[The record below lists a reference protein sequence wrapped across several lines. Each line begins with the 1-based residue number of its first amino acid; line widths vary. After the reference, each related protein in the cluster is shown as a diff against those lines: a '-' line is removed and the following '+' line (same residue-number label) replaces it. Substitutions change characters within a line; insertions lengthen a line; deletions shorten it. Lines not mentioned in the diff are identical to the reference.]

1 MCSLS
6 PWFLFFLVPHR
17 RRRRHHPRPPLST
30 RPQTEEE
37 RNSSEHAENEPS
49 SAAIRVVAVGSPPRT
64 PPAET
69 PSPDTRET
77 PAAVGA
83 SEKQDGS
90 GAPIEELSVKAV
102 EGAGT
107 GGGDG
112 NAVVVTV
119 PLESLDPEMY
129 CLTGVSIDG
138 A

>member
-1 MCSLS
+1 M
-6 PWFLFFLVPHR
+6 
-17 RRRRHHPRPPLST
+17 
-30 RPQTEEE
+30 
-37 RNSSEHAENEPS
+37 
-49 SAAIRVVAVGSPPRT
+49 VAVAPPPGT
-64 PPAET
+64 PSVEK

-90 GAPIEELSVKAV
+90 GIEELSVKAV

-112 NAVVVTV
+112 NAVVVPV

-129 CLTGVSIDG
+129 CLTAVSIG
-138 A
+138 GG